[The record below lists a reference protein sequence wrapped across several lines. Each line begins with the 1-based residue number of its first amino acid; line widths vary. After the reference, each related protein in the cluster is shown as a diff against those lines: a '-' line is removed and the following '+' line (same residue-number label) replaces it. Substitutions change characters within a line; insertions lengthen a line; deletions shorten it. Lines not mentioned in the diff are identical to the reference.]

1 MSRKHFGFV
10 RTATWVA
17 LGCLLCGLTGC
28 KEAAPKPDGAPPAG
42 KPAASAAI
50 RIRSGAFEA
59 GKAIPAKHTG
69 EGQDVSPPLSWTGV
83 PAGTKELA
91 LIVDDP
97 DAPRDEP
104 WVHWVIYGIPADAD
118 ALPEGVAKT
127 GEPAGPPG
135 AAQGKNSWGKVGYG
149 GPMPPKGHGVHHYRF
164 RLYALDAALGLPPGA
179 EKGAVLAAA
188 KGHILAEG
196 ELVGTYERK

>member
-1 MSRKHFGFV
+1 
-10 RTATWVA
+10 
-17 LGCLLCGLTGC
+17 
-28 KEAAPKPDGAPPAG
+28 
-42 KPAASAAI
+42 
-50 RIRSGAFEA
+50 
-59 GKAIPAKHTG
+59 
-69 EGQDVSPPLSWTGV
+69 
-83 PAGTKELA
+83 
-91 LIVDDP
+91 
-97 DAPRDEP
+97 
-104 WVHWVIYGIPADAD
+104 VIYRIPADAD

-164 RLYALDAALGLPPGA
+164 RLYALDAALGLQPGA
-179 EKGAVLAAA
+179 DKGAVLAAA